1 MDTNVSSKG
10 LVNWV
15 LLLVLTV
22 VAVFL
27 ARYAQSATGMVAA
40 VFMGMGFLVA
50 LVAYFQMRLVER
62 ERLERLEFDE
72 LRKSAASAS
81 LFTTADADQF
91 PARRAREQFEKFMVP
106 AFALLLLLGQAAAV
120 YFLWPWV
127 GQDRPA
133 TQQQATVALTLY
145 GLLALVYFQVGKYS
159 AALARLQQQPLLR
172 PQAAYLLLGSL
183 WCVVTAGVEAAGWA
197 GYPQADR
204 AAARVLLVLLA
215 LVAAENL
222 TTLVLEIYRPR
233 VKDQVVHPLY
243 ESRLVGVLSQPGG
256 LITTAA
262 QALDYQFGFKVSQTW
277 FYRFLERA
285 FVWLVLGQL
294 SVLLLSTCFVFI
306 EPGEQA
312 LLQRWG
318 RPVPGREALGPGPHL
333 KWPWPVDRVQR
344 HLTERVQHF
353 TIGIVEGEE
362 FAAQRVMLWTKPHA
376 KEEFNLIVASKDA
389 RGGGANALDGE
400 QTVPVNLL
408 TVNMPVQYQ
417 IADLRAFAY
426 GHANAGQL
434 LQFLAQRE
442 VTRYL
447 VNVDFDEIM
456 GRGRRAASEE
466 LRQRLQAQA
475 DAHRLG
481 VRILFVGLHG
491 IHPPVKVAADFERV
505 LGALQEREATNLLAQ
520 AYAAERL
527 PLAEAE
533 ATRKVHEAE
542 AYRARLTALAT
553 GTAARFTNQ
562 VLAFQASP
570 EVYRLR
576 TYLDTVS
583 RSLALT
589 RKYVIVP
596 SNTHEVVTL
605 NLEDRIR
612 PDLLDVT
619 LPASPATSR

>member
-1 MDTNVSSKG
+1 MDANVSGKG

-22 VAVFL
+22 AAVFL
-27 ARYAQSATGMVAA
+27 ARYAHSATGLVAA
-40 VFMGMGFLVA
+40 VFMGLGFLVA

-72 LRKSAASAS
+72 LRKTATTAS
-81 LFTTADADQF
+81 LFATPDADQF
-91 PARRAREQFEKFMVP
+91 PARRAREQFEKFFVP
-106 AFALLLLLGQAAAV
+106 GFALLLLLGQGAAV
-120 YFLWPWV
+120 YVLWPWV

-133 TQQQATVALTLY
+133 TPQQATVALTLY

-159 AALARLQQQPLLR
+159 AVLARLQQQPFLR

-197 GYPQADR
+197 GYPQVDR
-204 AAARVLLVLLA
+204 YAARGLVVLLG
-215 LVAAENL
+215 LVAVENL
-222 TTLVLEIYRPR
+222 VTLVLEIYRPR
-233 VKDQVVHPLY
+233 FRDQAVHPLY

-294 SVLLLSTCFVFI
+294 TVLLLSTCFVFI

-318 RPVPGREALGPGPHL
+318 RPVPGREVLGPGPHL

-353 TIGIVEGEE
+353 TVGIIEGEE
-362 FAAQRVMLWTKPHA
+362 FAEQRVLLWTKPHA
-376 KEEFNLIVASKDA
+376 REEFNLIVASKDA
-389 RGGGANALDGE
+389 RGGTNAVEGE
-400 QTVPVNLL
+400 QAVPVNLL

-417 IADLRAFAY
+417 IADLRAFTY

-466 LRQRLQAQA
+466 LRQRLQARA

-491 IHPPVKVAADFERV
+491 IHPPVNVAADFERV

-520 AYAAERL
+520 AYAAEHV

-533 ATRKVHEAE
+533 AARKVHEAE
-542 AYRARLTALAT
+542 ALRARLTALAA

-576 TYLDTVS
+576 TYLETVS
-583 RSLALT
+583 RSLASS

-612 PDLLDVT
+612 QDLLDVT
-619 LPASPATSR
+619 LPAPSPTSR

>member
-1 MDTNVSSKG
+1 MEQNVSAKG

-15 LLLVLTV
+15 LLLLLTV

-27 ARYAQSATGMVAA
+27 ARYAQSATGIVAS
-40 VFMGMGFLVA
+40 VFFGLGFLVA

-62 ERLERLEFDE
+62 ERLEQLEFDE

-81 LFTTADADQF
+81 LFTTPAAEQF
-91 PARRAREQFEKFMVP
+91 PARRAREQFERYFVP
-106 AFALLLLLGQAAAV
+106 AFSILLLLGQAAAV

-127 GQDRPA
+127 AQDKAA
-133 TQQQATVALTLY
+133 TIEQATVAMTLY
-145 GLLALVYFQVGKYS
+145 GLLALVFFQVGKYS
-159 AALARLQQQPLLR
+159 AVLARLQQQPFLR

-183 WCVVTAGVEAAGWA
+183 LCVVAGGVEAAGWA
-197 GYPQADR
+197 GYPRVDFYT
-204 AAARVLLVLLA
+204 ARVLLGLLA
-215 LVAAENL
+215 LVAVENL
-222 TTLVLEIYRPR
+222 ITLVLEIYRPR
-233 VKDQVVHPLY
+233 VKDQIPRPLY

-294 SVLLLSTCFVFI
+294 SILLLSTCFVFI

-312 LLQRWG
+312 LLLRWG
-318 RPVPGREALGPGPHL
+318 RPVAGREVLDPGPHL

-344 HLTERVQHF
+344 YLTERVQHF
-353 TIGIVEGEE
+353 TVGMVEGEE
-362 FAAQRVMLWTKPHA
+362 YAAQRVLLWTRPHA
-376 KEEFNLIVASKDA
+376 KEEFNLIVASREPRDP
-389 RGGGANALDGE
+389 GTTPPEGE
-400 QTVPVNLL
+400 QAVPVNLL
-408 TVNMPVQYQ
+408 SVNVPVQYQ
-417 IADLRAFAY
+417 IADLRTYAY
-426 GHANAGQL
+426 EHTDAGKL
-434 LQFLAQRE
+434 LQYLAQRE

-447 VNVDFDEIM
+447 VNVDFDDIM

-466 LRQRLQAQA
+466 LRRRIQAQA
-475 DAHRLG
+475 DTLRLG

-491 IHPPVKVAADFERV
+491 IHPPVKIAGDFERV
-505 LGALQEREATNLLAQ
+505 LGALQEREATNHLAQ
-520 AYAAERL
+520 AYAAERV
-527 PLAEAE
+527 PLAQAE
-533 ATRKVHEAE
+533 AARKVNEAE
-542 AYRARLTALAT
+542 AYRVRLTALAA

-562 VLAFQASP
+562 ILAFQASP

-583 RSLALT
+583 RAVAPA

-596 SNTHEVVTL
+596 SNTHEVVNL

-619 LPASPATSR
+619 LPASPTQSR

>member
-1 MDTNVSSKG
+1 MEQSVSTKG
-10 LVNWV
+10 LINWV

-27 ARYAQSATGMVAA
+27 ARYAHSATGIAAA
-40 VFMGMGFLVA
+40 VFIGMGFLVA

-62 ERLERLEFDE
+62 ERLEQLELDE
-72 LRKSAASAS
+72 LRKSASSAS
-81 LFTTADADQF
+81 LFTTPAAELF
-91 PARRAREQFEKFMVP
+91 PARRAREQFEKFFVP
-106 AFALLLLLGQAAAV
+106 AFSILLLLGQAAAV

-127 GQDRPA
+127 AQDRPA
-133 TQQQATVALTLY
+133 TVEQATVALTLY
-145 GLLALVYFQVGKYS
+145 GLLALIYFQVGKYS
-159 AALARLQQQPLLR
+159 AVLARLQQQPYLR
-172 PQAAYLLLGSL
+172 PQAAYLVLGSL
-183 WCVVTAGVEAAGWA
+183 LCVVTGGVEAAGWA
-197 GYPQADR
+197 GYPRVDFY
-204 AAARVLLVLLA
+204 AARVLVGLLA

-222 TTLVLEIYRPR
+222 ITLVLEIYRPR
-233 VKDQVVHPLY
+233 VKDQLVRPLY

-294 SVLLLSTCFVFI
+294 SILLLSTCVVFL

-312 LLQRWG
+312 LLLRWG
-318 RPVPGREALGPGPHL
+318 RPVSGREVLGPGPHL

-344 HLTERVQHF
+344 YLTERVQHF
-353 TIGIVEGEE
+353 TIGLVADREFEE
-362 FAAQRVMLWTKPHA
+362 QRVLLWTKPHA
-376 KEEFNLIVASKDA
+376 KEEFNLIVASGEA
-389 RGGGANALDGE
+389 RAPGPGAPEGE
-400 QTVPVNLL
+400 QVVPVNLL
-408 TVNMPVQYQ
+408 SVNMPVQYQ

-426 GHANAGQL
+426 GHTDAGKL

-447 VNVDFDEIM
+447 VNVDFNEIM

-466 LRQRLQAQA
+466 LRQRLQTRA
-475 DAHRLG
+475 DALQLG
-481 VRILFVGLHG
+481 VRVLFVGLPG
-491 IHPPVKVAADFERV
+491 IHPPVKIAGDFERV
-505 LGALQEREATNLLAQ
+505 LGALQEREATNYLAQ
-520 AYAAERL
+520 AYAAERV
-527 PLAEAE
+527 PLAQAE
-533 ATRKVHEAE
+533 AARRVNEAE
-542 AYRARLTALAT
+542 AYRARLTALSA

-562 VLAFQASP
+562 ILAFRASP

-576 TYLDTVS
+576 IYLDTVS
-583 RSLALT
+583 RAIAPT

-596 SNTHEVVTL
+596 SNTHEVVNF

-612 PDLLDVT
+612 QDLLDVT
-619 LPASPATSR
+619 LPAASSPSR